1 MSSRRASDPGG
12 SVLDRIAEDIPTTP
26 EDVEALRR
34 ARERA
39 RAGFTLEQI
48 HLLEPPD
55 WWEYTPRRHSFEGY
69 EPFEL

>member
-1 MSSRRASDPGG
+1 MSSKRGFDPRR
-12 SVLDRIAEDIPTTP
+12 VLDRIAEDIPTTR

-39 RAGFTLEQI
+39 RSRVSLAEVD
-48 HLLEPPD
+48 LLRSPD
-55 WWEYTPRRHSFEGY
+55 GLPRRPRRTADGR

>member
-1 MSSRRASDPGG
+1 MSSKRASDPNR
-12 SVLDRIAEDIPTTP
+12 SVLDRIEEDIPTTP

-39 RAGFTLEQI
+39 RSGFTLEQI

-55 WWEYTPRRHSFEGY
+55 WWGYPPRRRSFEGY